1 MVFLDAVPGKKARN
15 RSKKDGKTIGK
26 SLLFVGPNSMLSIGR
41 KGAQNSLYLSSLKP
55 INWADKSLD

>member
-26 SLLFVGPNSMLSIGR
+26 SLLFVGPNSMLSIER
-41 KGAQNSLYLSSLKP
+41 NSLYLSSLKP